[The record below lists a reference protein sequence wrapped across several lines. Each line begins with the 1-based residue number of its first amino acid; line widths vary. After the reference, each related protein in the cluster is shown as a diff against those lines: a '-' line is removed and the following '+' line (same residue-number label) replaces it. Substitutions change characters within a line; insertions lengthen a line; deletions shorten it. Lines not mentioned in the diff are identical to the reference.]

1 EGDRRGIVG
10 LLKVEEIVKEPE
22 MVAGR
27 VRSTVS
33 DDLSKMGL
41 EVVSFT
47 IKRVTD
53 EQDYINNMG
62 RPDVAR
68 IRRDAEIAQA
78 EAERDIAIR
87 RAIASR
93 EAALAQAQADQERVI
108 AQAASQTRQAEAQR
122 DLDLKRAEYEAAV
135 NEQKAIAEKAYEI
148 SANQSQQKV
157 VAEQVRVQQAEKQEQ
172 L

>member
-27 VRSTVS
+27 VRQTVA

-53 EQDYINNMG
+53 EQEYINNIG

-68 IRRDAEIAQA
+68 IRRDAEIAAA
-78 EAERDIAIR
+78 EAERDIAIKK
-87 RAIASR
+87 AGASR
-93 EAALAQAQADQERVI
+93 GGGLAHAA
-108 AQAASQTRQAEAQR
+108 
-122 DLDLKRAEYEAAV
+122 
-135 NEQKAIAEKAYEI
+135 
-148 SANQSQQKV
+148 
-157 VAEQVRVQQAEKQEQ
+157 
-172 L
+172 